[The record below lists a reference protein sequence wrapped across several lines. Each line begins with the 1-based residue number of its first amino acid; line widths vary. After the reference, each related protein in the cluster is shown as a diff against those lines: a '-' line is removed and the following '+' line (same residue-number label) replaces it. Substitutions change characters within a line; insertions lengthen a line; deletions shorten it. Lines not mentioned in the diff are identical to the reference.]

1 MILRIVLGVVLAAM
15 ALGQLASFDAMS
27 GILTSYGLT
36 AGTVSTALAV
46 ALIGA
51 EAVTAVWFLA
61 RPRSRSAAPVW
72 LYTAVAV
79 VWAALAAQ
87 AFARGLVLDNCGCF
101 GTYAAQPLRWYVLV
115 EDALML
121 LYAWLLWR
129 AVPRRPRRGRTTVP
143 TAGAFEVSRTQQE
156 NH

>member
-1 MILRIVLGVVLAAM
+1 MILRLVLGAVLAAM
-15 ALGQLASFDAMS
+15 ALGQLASFNAMPAVM
-27 GILTSYGLT
+27 TAYGLPSG
-36 AGTVSTALAV
+36 AVSTALTV

-51 EAVTAVWFLA
+51 EAVTAFWFLA
-61 RPRSRSAAPVW
+61 RPRSRAAAPVW
-72 LYTAVAV
+72 SYTGVAV
-79 VWAALAAQ
+79 VWAVLASQ

-101 GTYAAQPLRWYVLV
+101 GTYLAQPLRWYVLV

-129 AVPRRPRRGRTTVP
+129 RLRRTRAASSPATART
-143 TAGAFEVSRTQQE
+143 ERTLLE

>member
-1 MILRIVLGVVLAAM
+1 MILRIGLGVVLAAM
-15 ALGQLASFDAMS
+15 AGGQLASFDAMPGIISTYGVTS
-27 GILTSYGLT
+27 G
-36 AGTVSTALAV
+36 AVSTALTV

-61 RPRSRSAAPVW
+61 RPRSRAAAPVW

-79 VWAALAAQ
+79 VWAVLAAQ

-115 EDALML
+115 EDALMP

-129 AVPRRPRRGRTTVP
+129 ALPRRPRRARTAPP
-143 TAGAFEVSRTQQE
+143 TAGAFAVSRTQQE

>member
-1 MILRIVLGVVLAAM
+1 MILRIVLGAVLAAM
-15 ALGQLASFDAMS
+15 ALGQLASFGAMS
-27 GILTSYGLT
+27 AILTTYGLT
-36 AGTVSTALAV
+36 TGAASIALAI
-46 ALIGA
+46 ALISA

-61 RPRSRSAAPVW
+61 RPYSRAATPVW
-72 LYTAVAV
+72 LYTGVAL

-87 AFARGLVLDNCGCF
+87 AFARGLDLDNCGCF

-129 AVPRRPRRGRTTVP
+129 GLRRSRPVPLTARASTAAP
-143 TAGAFEVSRTQQE
+143 TPQE
-156 NH
+156 HH